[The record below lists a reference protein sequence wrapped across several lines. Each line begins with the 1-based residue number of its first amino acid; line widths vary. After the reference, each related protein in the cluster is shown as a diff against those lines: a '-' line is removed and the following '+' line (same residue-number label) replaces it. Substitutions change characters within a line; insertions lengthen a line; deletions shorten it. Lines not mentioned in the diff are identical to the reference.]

1 MADGDGDGGGGEGG
15 GSAEW
20 QPIYDRVQAQAEAL
34 AADRARLEAASK
46 AQRESWEAARRLQR
60 SVEEL
65 QAAAREKDA
74 EVGRLRAEAAD
85 ATKKLQEVRQA
96 DAGRR
101 MRWEAAYVDL
111 ILGANQK
118 LDELRDVDMEDSR
131 ICAETPNSKARLS
144 QNTVDQASVA
154 SDLSMELR
162 KLKRAYETLSS
173 QKDMEVSTLL
183 SEKELARNQLVVMR
197 KTYNAILRNKN
208 GEAAQTSEAAQKLQ
222 RSVDDL
228 KVSAQ
233 KKDDEIS
240 RLRAEAV
247 AAEKKL
253 QIAQKLQQSVDDLKA
268 AAQKKDDEIDRL
280 RAEAVAAE
288 KKLRE
293 MQSLVKEK
301 DDEIQT
307 INDGQDETNQKRR
320 RVSSTSNDD
329 EQSESVEDDDVQ
341 SGSDEDGDE
350 QSESDEDGDEQSRSD
365 DNCDEQSRSDDD
377 DLQSRSNNQ
386 VRKPLSKPKRKR
398 DACNAQVANSNN
410 QSKIC
415 QSIPRRHYLTRMAPK
430 PLRSRKLRIVNGQRC
445 LEGTGHWGKYV
456 RLVNDSLAD
465 QPDKHKEFVTFLRF
479 FRICRIRYSASATE
493 KALEG
498 HHELIRQFNRFLPN
512 NCQIKVREEGGST
525 PMSSRENI
533 SAVAGLVKLKEGG
546 SPRV

>member
-1 MADGDGDGGGGEGG
+1 MADGDGDGGGG
-15 GSAEW
+15 SAEW
-20 QPIYDRVQAQAEAL
+20 QPRS
-34 AADRARLEAASK
+34 R
-46 AQRESWEAARRLQR
+46 RRLRLSPPTARAWRQPAR
-60 SVEEL
+60 SSASPGRRRGGSSGAWRSCKRRRGRRTPRSRDCEQKPTTL
-65 QAAAREKDA
+65 PRSCRKCARK
-74 EVGRLRAEAAD
+74 AD
-85 ATKKLQEVRQA
+85 A
-96 DAGRR
+96 DRR

-118 LDELRDVDMEDSR
+118 LAELRDVDMEDSR

-144 QNTVDQASVA
+144 QNTVDQACVA
-154 SDLSMELR
+154 SDLSTELR

-183 SEKELARNQLVVMR
+183 SEKERARNQLVVMR
-197 KTYNAILRNKN
+197 KAYGVLLRNKN
-208 GEAAQTSEAAQKLQ
+208 GEAAQTTEAAQKLQ

-280 RAEAVAAE
+280 RAEVVAAE

-293 MQSLVKEK
+293 MQSLVMEK

-307 INDGQDETNQKRR
+307 INDGQDEANQKRR

-341 SGSDEDGDE
+341 NGSDEDGDE
-350 QSESDEDGDEQSRSD
+350 QSESDDDGDEQSRSD
-365 DNCDEQSRSDDD
+365 DNCDEQSRSGDDG
-377 DLQSRSNNQ
+377 QSRSNNQ
-386 VRKPLSKPKRKR
+386 VQNPLWRPKRSINPLRK
-398 DACNAQVANSNN
+398 SHGNN
-410 QSKIC
+410 KFIIC
-415 QSIPRRHYLTRMAPK
+415 QSIPRKHYLTRMAPK

-445 LEGTGHWGKYV
+445 LEGTGHWGNYV

-465 QPDKHKEFVTFLRF
+465 QPVKHKEFVNFLRF
-479 FRICRIRYSASATE
+479 FRICRIRSAASYME

-498 HHELIRQFNRFLPN
+498 HPQLIRQFNRFLPN
-512 NCQIKVREEGGST
+512 NCQIKVKEEGASA

-546 SPRV
+546 SPRVQSS

>member
-1 MADGDGDGGGGEGG
+1 QQGPARVVGGGAEASAERGGAASGGAGEGRRG
-15 GSAEW
+15 RQVASRSRRRYQEAAGSAPGGCGQE
-20 QPIYDRVQAQAEAL
+20 D
-34 AADRARLEAASK
+34 
-46 AQRESWEAARRLQR
+46 
-60 SVEEL
+60 
-65 QAAAREKDA
+65 
-74 EVGRLRAEAAD
+74 EVGGGLRGSDSRCQPEA
-85 ATKKLQEVRQA
+85 R
-96 DAGRR
+96 
-101 MRWEAAYVDL
+101 
-111 ILGANQK
+111 
-118 LDELRDVDMEDSR
+118 RDVDMEDSR

-479 FRICRIRYSASATE
+479 FRICSFAEFVIR
-493 KALEG
+493 
-498 HHELIRQFNRFLPN
+498 P
-512 NCQIKVREEGGST
+512 V
-525 PMSSRENI
+525 
-533 SAVAGLVKLKEGG
+533 
-546 SPRV
+546 PRKRH

>member
-1 MADGDGDGGGGEGG
+1 MADGDGDGGGEGG

-46 AQRESWEAARRLQR
+46 VQRESWEAARRLQR

-85 ATKKLQEVRQA
+85 ATKKLQEVREA

-118 LDELRDVDMEDSR
+118 LAELRDVDMEDSR

-144 QNTVDQASVA
+144 QNTVDQACVA
-154 SDLSMELR
+154 SDLSTELR
-162 KLKRAYETLSS
+162 KLKQAYETLSS
-173 QKDMEVSTLL
+173 KKDQEVSALF
-183 SEKELARNQLVVMR
+183 SEKELARNQLVVMQ
-197 KTYNAILRNKN
+197 KAYDALLRNKN
-208 GEAAQTSEAAQKLQ
+208 GEAAQTTEAAQKLQ

-233 KKDDEIS
+233 KKDEEIS

-253 QIAQKLQQSVDDLKA
+253 LIAQKLQQSVDDLKA

-293 MQSLVKEK
+293 MQSLVQEK

-350 QSESDEDGDEQSRSD
+350 QSESDEQSRSD

-386 VRKPLSKPKRKR
+386 VQKPLLKPKRKR

-415 QSIPRRHYLTRMAPK
+415 QSIPRKHYLNRMAPK
-430 PLRSRKLRIVNGQRC
+430 PLRSRKLCIVNGKRC
-445 LEGTGHWGKYV
+445 LEGTGHWGNYV

-465 QPDKHKEFVTFLRF
+465 QPDKHKEFVNFLRI
-479 FRICRIRYSASATE
+479 FRTYRIRYSASAME

-498 HHELIRQFNRFLPN
+498 HPQLIRQFNQFLPN
-512 NCQIKVREEGGST
+512 NCQITVKEEGGST